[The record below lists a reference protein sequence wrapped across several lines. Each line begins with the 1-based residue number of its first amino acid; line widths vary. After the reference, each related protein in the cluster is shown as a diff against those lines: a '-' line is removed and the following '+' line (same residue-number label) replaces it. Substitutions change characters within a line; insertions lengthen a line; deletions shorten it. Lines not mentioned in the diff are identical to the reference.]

1 LIAMPKIVYLWWSV
15 AGLLLLAE
23 MLVPGASLLWLGLA
37 ALATGLVLMVWPL
50 LSALLQALV
59 FGGFAVVAVA
69 VYLRYFRLR
78 EPKTDRPLL
87 NRRAAQLIGQE
98 FALTTAIELGRGKI
112 RIGDALWTVTGP
124 ELALGTKGK
133 VMATDGVTLTVIA
146 SE

>member
-1 LIAMPKIVYLWWSV
+1 M
-15 AGLLLLAE
+15 
-23 MLVPGASLLWLGLA
+23 
-37 ALATGLVLMVWPL
+37 
-50 LSALLQALV
+50 
-59 FGGFAVVAVA
+59 
-69 VYLRYFRLR
+69 RYFRLR

-124 ELALGTKGK
+124 ELALGTKVK

>member
-1 LIAMPKIVYLWWSV
+1 MPKIVYLWWSV

-37 ALATGLVLMVWPL
+37 ALATGMVLWAWPT

-59 FGGFAVVAVA
+59 FGGFALVAVT
-69 VYLRYFRLR
+69 VYLRYFRKR

-98 FALTTAIELGRGKI
+98 FELTSAIELGRGKI
-112 RIGDALWTVTGP
+112 RIGDALWSVTGP
-124 ELALGTKGK
+124 ELALGRK
-133 VMATDGVTLTVIA
+133 VKVIATDGVTLTVIA